1 MNDPQAPRIAGVDV
15 GGTFTDVAI
24 YDPVRGVV
32 EIHKL
37 PTTPDD
43 PTQAIIDG
51 LNALGG
57 SPLVVHGT
65 TLVTNALIERRGAP
79 TGLITTAGWRDVLE
93 IANELRYDT
102 FDLFLR
108 RAEALV
114 PRHLRLTVAERIGA
128 DGSVVEPLDEDAV
141 REAGRW
147 LLDQGVHAV
156 AVGFINSYR
165 NGAHERRAVE
175 ILREAFPDLTVCAS
189 SEVAPEIREYER
201 FSTAA
206 ANAFVQPLT
215 TRYLQRLADQLGTPP
230 MIMLSDGGI
239 TTARAASERPI
250 ALVESGPAAGAMA
263 AAHMATTC
271 GFKDVVA
278 FDMGGTTAKVSL
290 VHDGVPA
297 RTHLMEVARA
307 HRFKR
312 GSGFPVRVPTVDL
325 IEIGAG
331 GGSIAWVDDLG
342 LLKVGPRSSG
352 AVPGP
357 ACYGK
362 GGTDPTVTDADL
374 ELGYLAPDSFLGG
387 AMTLDTAAA
396 SQALDFLATR
406 LHTDRRTAAAGIADV
421 VNNAMATAAR
431 LYISEQGRDPRRYRM
446 VAFGGAGPVHAYD
459 VARLLHIGEVVFPR
473 GAGVASAIGM
483 LVAPRAVECTT
494 SLVVPLDEPDWGAV
508 DTVLKDLESQARA
521 QLEEADV
528 NPADVRLEAAADMR
542 YVGQGYEL
550 TVPLPLDIVRGHDTA
565 GLVEAFETEYR
576 TRFDRVL
583 HGMPAQVIS
592 WRLRA
597 LSSPVVKTVEL
608 ATGAATYSVAPVGT
622 RPAYFAEVGD
632 YTDTPVYRR
641 AHLAPG
647 RTISGPALI
656 EETESTVAV
665 GPCGS
670 VRVDDMGN
678 LVMTIT
684 SGDGESR

>member
-1 MNDPQAPRIAGVDV
+1 MNDSQAPRIAGVDV
-15 GGTFTDVAI
+15 GGTFTDVAVH
-24 YDPVRGVV
+24 DPVRGVV
-32 EIHKL
+32 EVHKL

-51 LNALGG
+51 LDALGG

-128 DGSVVEPLDEDAV
+128 DGSEVEPLDEDAV
-141 REAGRW
+141 REAGRR
-147 LLDQGVHAV
+147 LVGQGVRAV

-165 NGAHERRAVE
+165 NGVHERRAVE
-175 ILREAFPDLTVCAS
+175 ILREAFPGLTVCAS

-206 ANAFVQPLT
+206 ANAFVQPLAT
-215 TRYLQRLADQLGTPP
+215 GYLRRLADRLGTPP

-396 SQALDFLATR
+396 GQALDALATR

-494 SLVVPLDEPDWGAV
+494 SLVVPLDEPDWDAV
-508 DTVLKDLESQARA
+508 DAVLKDLEGQARA

-528 NPADVRLEAAADMR
+528 KPGDVRLEAAADMR

-550 TVPLPLDIVRGHDTA
+550 TVPLPLDVLRDHDTA

-608 ATGAATYSVAPVGT
+608 AAGDAAHSAAPAGA
-622 RPAYFAEVGD
+622 RPAYFTEVGG

-641 AHLAPG
+641 AGLAPG
-647 RTISGPALI
+647 TAISGPALI
-656 EETESTVAV
+656 EETESTVVV
-665 GPCGS
+665 GPAGS

-684 SGDGESR
+684 SGHGESR

>member
-1 MNDPQAPRIAGVDV
+1 VSADQTSRLAGVDV
-15 GGTFTDVAI
+15 GGTFTDVAL
-24 YDPVRGVV
+24 YDPTRGVV
-32 EIHKL
+32 EVHKL
-37 PTTPDD
+37 PTTPHD
-43 PTQAIIDG
+43 PTTAIIDG

-93 IANELRYDT
+93 VADELRYDT
-102 FDLFLR
+102 FDLNLR
-108 RAEALV
+108 RAEPLV
-114 PRHLRLTVAERIGA
+114 PRHLRLTVTERIGA
-128 DGSVVEPLDEDAV
+128 DGCVVEPLDEDAV
-141 REAGRW
+141 RDAGRQ
-147 LLDQGVHAV
+147 LVNQGVEAV

-165 NGAHERRAVE
+165 NPAHELRALD
-175 ILREAFPDLTVCAS
+175 ILREAFPGLTVCAS
-189 SEVAPEIREYER
+189 AEVAPEIREYDR

-206 ANAFVQPLT
+206 GNAYVQPMT
-215 TRYLQRLADQLGTPP
+215 TRYLNRLADRLGSPP

-239 TTARAASERPI
+239 TTARAAAARPI

-263 AAHMATTC
+263 AAHMAQTC
-271 GFKDVVA
+271 GFDDVVA

-290 VHDGVPA
+290 VHDGSPA
-297 RTHLMEVARA
+297 RTHTMEVARA

-387 AMTLDTAAA
+387 AMTLDTDAAG
-396 SQALDFLATR
+396 QALDALASG
-406 LHTDRRTAAAGIADV
+406 LNTDRRTAAAGIVDV

-431 LYISEQGRDPRRYRM
+431 LYISEQGRDPRGYRM
-446 VAFGGAGPVHAYD
+446 VAFGGAGPVHAYG
-459 VARLLHIGEVVFPR
+459 VARLLHINEVVFPR

-494 SLVVPLDEPDWGAV
+494 SLVVSLDDPNWDAV
-508 DTVLKDLESQARA
+508 DAVIADLESQARA

-528 NPADVRLEAAADMR
+528 NPADTRLEAAADMR
-542 YVGQGYEL
+542 YVGQGYEV
-550 TVPLPLDIVRGHDTA
+550 TVPLPLDLIQAHDTA
-565 GLVEAFETEYR
+565 GLVKAFETEYR

-597 LSSPVVKTVEL
+597 LSSPVVDTVEL
-608 ATGAATYSVAPVGT
+608 DDSDDAASPARIGT
-622 RPAYFAEVGD
+622 RPAYFAEIGD
-632 YTDTPVYRR
+632 YVDTPVYRR
-641 AHLAPG
+641 AYLDRAEI
-647 RTISGPALI
+647 TGPALI
-656 EETESTVAV
+656 EETESTVVV
-665 GPCGS
+665 GPAGS

-678 LVMTIT
+678 LVMTINQY
-684 SGDGESR
+684 GEGR